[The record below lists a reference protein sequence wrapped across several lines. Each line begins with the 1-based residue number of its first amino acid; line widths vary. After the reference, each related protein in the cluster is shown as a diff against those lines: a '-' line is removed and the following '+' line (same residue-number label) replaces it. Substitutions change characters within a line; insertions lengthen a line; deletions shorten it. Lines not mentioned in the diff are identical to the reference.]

1 MSEDRKDALLVTP
14 IPPLET
20 GLATYAMRVLQHS
33 TDFVN
38 WIVAYPEGGDP
49 DSLPSGITALRTN
62 QISEMKEIPDI
73 RIFQL
78 GNSTHCF
85 PVLQALYRYGGTTI
99 FHEIVLHHMLRF
111 CYLESNRIEEYRREL
126 RFCYGPNAERIEK
139 ELSMEPSSVVEYD
152 TLQKKYPLI
161 GRALHASGSAVCL
174 NRYAFSVIESAFQP
188 GRIRTIGHPLSPLP
202 EIEVPEKQFD
212 ICIGVLGSN
221 YPGRNLSEIL
231 DAAELF
237 RREVPEAGLLLIGG
251 GYPEDIPEWAVNCGR
266 LPENEYQGLIRTLD
280 YAVDMRYPTCGETSG
295 SLLEAM
301 RAGVSCIVTATGAFT
316 NIPSDAVLR
325 VPHDSVV
332 QGLFRSLSYLHK
344 RADLRKSMSENSI
357 AYARDTGSVERL
369 RNDWK
374 SIIEMASE
382 SGTRGTMIADNSHSV
397 SAAWREPPHGF
408 TLDTSTE
415 AVSWRYSGDQV
426 LEGPPNSSEAE
437 LTVCGSGTV
446 NGRELPIEPGVISV
460 RGTNLCF
467 TGEGRIFCVLW
478 KLDRECVE
486 FEA

>member
-1 MSEDRKDALLVTP
+1 M
-14 IPPLET
+14 
-20 GLATYAMRVLQHS
+20 
-33 TDFVN
+33 
-38 WIVAYPEGGDP
+38 
-49 DSLPSGITALRTN
+49 
-62 QISEMKEIPDI
+62 
-73 RIFQL
+73 
-78 GNSTHCF
+78 
-85 PVLQALYRYGGTTI
+85 
-99 FHEIVLHHMLRF
+99 
-111 CYLESNRIEEYRREL
+111 
-126 RFCYGPNAERIEK
+126 
-139 ELSMEPSSVVEYD
+139 
-152 TLQKKYPLI
+152 
-161 GRALHASGSAVCL
+161 
-174 NRYAFSVIESAFQP
+174 
-188 GRIRTIGHPLSPLP
+188 
-202 EIEVPEKQFD
+202 
-212 ICIGVLGSN
+212 
-221 YPGRNLSEIL
+221 
-231 DAAELF
+231 
-237 RREVPEAGLLLIGG
+237 
-251 GYPEDIPEWAVNCGR
+251 
-266 LPENEYQGLIRTLD
+266 
-280 YAVDMRYPTCGETSG
+280 
-295 SLLEAM
+295 
-301 RAGVSCIVTATGAFT
+301 
-316 NIPSDAVLR
+316 
-325 VPHDSVV
+325 V
-332 QGLFRSLSYLHK
+332 QGLSRSLSYLHK

-460 RGTNLCF
+460 RGTNLCL